1 MIKPHSTGWNPGEGD
16 RNTLLREGV
25 IREGVIREGGIK
37 YSYILWGI
45 ICMTDIELVIK
56 ETLEGVQ
63 F

>member
-25 IREGVIREGGIK
+25 IREGGVK
-37 YSYILWGI
+37 YNYILWGI
-45 ICMTDIELVIK
+45 ICMTDIELVMK

>member
-16 RNTLLREGV
+16 RNTLL
-25 IREGVIREGGIK
+25 REGVIREGGIK